1 MECFFGAPVAPAA
14 GGAGRVFR
22 KSGISAGGGQAR
34 PCRTQ
39 GSAGRA
45 GPCCRC
51 HGPRQEQE
59 EQQGKQNVAR
69 KAGGAEAV
77 PRPGRGGSGGHQS
90 RPAGCGR
97 QEEISGILES
107 TRGPA
112 GRPPWEDC
120 FRFSRCWFGVAEPWR
135 RRSGPLPCPAPS
147 AFAEKMRAARR
158 RCHPPAGW
166 LLQKRKET
174 AGLPGLWTKH
184 ERTVCFLQDRG

>member
-1 MECFFGAPVAPAA
+1 MLT
-14 GGAGRVFR
+14 R
-22 KSGISAGGGQAR
+22 
-34 PCRTQ
+34 
-39 GSAGRA
+39 
-45 GPCCRC
+45 
-51 HGPRQEQE
+51 
-59 EQQGKQNVAR
+59 
-69 KAGGAEAV
+69 GAEAV

-147 AFAEKMRAARR
+147 AFAEKMRAA
-158 RCHPPAGW
+158 PGDATPPWPAGCCKSAR
-166 LLQKRKET
+166 KRQGCRVCGQNTRGRCAFCKTVGDGCWSGPRPTRPGGLTT
-174 AGLPGLWTKH
+174 ARIPARQERERALRKGQPCRQTRNARR
-184 ERTVCFLQDRG
+184 ERTWETG

>member
-77 PRPGRGGSGGHQS
+77 CRPGRGGRGGHPP
-90 RPAGCGR
+90 RLADRGR
-97 QEEISGILES
+97 QEGFSGILES
-107 TRGPA
+107 KRAALRTVRPGRIVPVSQGVGSAWRSPGRG
-112 GRPPWEDC
+112 GR
-120 FRFSRCWFGVAEPWR
+120 V
-135 RRSGPLPCPAPS
+135 PCPAPRLPLLR
-147 AFAEKMRAARR
+147 K
-158 RCHPPAGW
+158 RCGMLAGDATPPWPAGCCKSAR
-166 LLQKRKET
+166 KRQ
-174 AGLPGLWTKH
+174 GCRFCG
-184 ERTVCFLQDRG
+184 